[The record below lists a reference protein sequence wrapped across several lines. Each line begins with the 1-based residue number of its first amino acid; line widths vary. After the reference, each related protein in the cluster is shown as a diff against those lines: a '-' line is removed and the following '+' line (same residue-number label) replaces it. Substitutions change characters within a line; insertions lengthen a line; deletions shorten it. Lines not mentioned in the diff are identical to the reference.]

1 MWSESKV
8 EGEVIVGKVTRAHG
22 MWGEVVV
29 NVTSDF
35 PGRFDS
41 GEFLFILDLPRRI
54 QRSYRPRPHIVVLK
68 LEGISSREAAVRLKG
83 ANITIS
89 QEVAPNLPEGSYYHF
104 QLLGMEV
111 CTSEGQLLGHI
122 TNIFPTGSNDVYV
135 VTLDGSETL
144 IPAIDDVIQD
154 VDVDMARMTVV
165 LPEGL
170 L

>member
-1 MWSESKV
+1 MWSESRV
-8 EGEVIVGKVTRAHG
+8 EGEILVGKVTRAHG
-22 MWGEVVV
+22 RWGEVVV
-29 NVTSDF
+29 NVMSDF

-41 GEFLFILDLPRRI
+41 GEILFISDLPRRI
-54 QRSYRPRPHIVVLK
+54 QRSYRPQPHIVVLK
-68 LEGISSREAAVRLKG
+68 LEGISSHDAAVRLKG
-83 ANITIS
+83 ANITIP
-89 QEVAPNLPEGSYYHF
+89 QEVVPSLPEGSYYHF

-111 CTSEGQLLGHI
+111 CTSEGQLLGRI

-154 VDVDMARMTVV
+154 VDVDMGRMTVV